1 MIRLGICDCDTSHAV
16 EFTKRLNHV
25 DIEEEQWVDGAKVVA
40 AYPGMSEITE
50 PERIRDY
57 VAKLA
62 GYGIEIVERPE
73 QLIGKVDGVLIESQ
87 EGGVHRRHAELFLN
101 AGLPCFIDKP
111 FACSA
116 ADAAAIAALAEQ
128 KGLPIFSSSSL
139 RYALEVQQIQAD
151 AAVLGKVI
159 GAEAYSPASV
169 HPRNPGLFHYGI
181 HGVETLYALMGPGCE
196 GVWCIFAP
204 GAEVVV
210 GMWGDERLGVI
221 RGTRDGAHAY
231 GFTAFCEKAV
241 RTATIDTAYIY
252 RELLKRIVEMFAT
265 GQPPVDVRES
275 VELVAFIEAAM
286 TSAQLEGKRVE
297 VRF

>member
-16 EFTKRLNHV
+16 EFTKRLNHL
-25 DIEEEQWVDGAKVVA
+25 DIEEDQWVDGARIVA
-40 AYPGMSEITE
+40 AYPGESEITQPDRVHE
-50 PERIRDY
+50 Y
-57 VAKLA
+57 VAKLSS
-62 GYGIEIVERPE
+62 YGVEIVDRPE
-73 QLIGKVDGVLIESQ
+73 QLLGKVDGVLIESQ

-116 ADAAAIAALAEQ
+116 EDAAAIARLAEQ
-128 KGLPIFSSSSL
+128 KGLPVFSSSSL
-139 RYALEVQQIQAD
+139 RYALEVQQLHAD
-151 AAVLGKVI
+151 APVLGRVI
-159 GAEAYSPASV
+159 GAEAYSPAPV

-196 GVWCIFAP
+196 AVWCVFAP

-210 GMWGDERLGVI
+210 GMWRDERLGVV
-221 RGTRDGAHAY
+221 RGTRDGIHAY
-231 GFTAFCEKAV
+231 GFVAFCEKGV
-241 RTATIDTAYIY
+241 RAASIDTAYIY
-252 RELLKRIVEMFAT
+252 RELLKRIVQMFAT
-265 GQPPVDVRES
+265 GQPPLDVRES

-286 TSAQLEGKRVE
+286 KSAQLEGRRVD

>member
-1 MIRLGICDCDTSHAV
+1 MIRLGICDCDSSHAV

-25 DIEEEQWVDGAKVVA
+25 DIEEQQWVDGAEVVA
-40 AYPGMSEITE
+40 AYPGTSEITE
-50 PERIRDY
+50 PKRIRDY

-62 GYGIEIVERPE
+62 SYGIEIVDQPE

-116 ADAAAIAALAEQ
+116 ADAAAIAALAER
-128 KGLPIFSSSSL
+128 KGLPVFSSSSL
-139 RYALEVQQIQAD
+139 RYALEVQQVHAD
-151 AAVLGKVI
+151 AGVLGKVM
-159 GAEAYSPASV
+159 GAEAYSPAPV

-231 GFTAFCEKAV
+231 GFIAFCEKAV
-241 RTATIDTAYIY
+241 RAATIDTAYIY
-252 RELLKRIVEMFAT
+252 RELLKRIVEMFKT

-286 TSAQLEGKRVE
+286 KSAQLEGKRVE

>member
-25 DIEEEQWVDGAKVVA
+25 DVTEEQWVDGAMVVA
-40 AYPGMSEITE
+40 AYPGTSEITE
-50 PERIRDY
+50 PERVRDY
-57 VAKLA
+57 VSKLA
-62 GYGIEIVERPE
+62 SYGVEIVDQPE

-87 EGGVHRRHAELFLN
+87 EGAVHRRHAELFLN

-111 FACSA
+111 FTCSA
-116 ADAAAIAALAEQ
+116 SDAAAIAALAER
-128 KGLPIFSSSSL
+128 KGLAVFSSSSL
-139 RYALEVQQIQAD
+139 RYALEVQQVHAD
-151 AAVLGKVI
+151 AEVLGGVL
-159 GAEAYSPASV
+159 GADAYSPAPV

-196 GVWCIFAP
+196 AVWCIFAP
-204 GAEVVV
+204 GAETVV
-210 GMWGDERLGVI
+210 GMWRDERLGVL

-252 RELLKRIVEMFAT
+252 RELLKRVVQMFAT
-265 GQPPVDVRES
+265 GEPPLDVRES

-297 VRF
+297 VCF

>member
-25 DIEEEQWVDGAKVVA
+25 DIDEEQWVDGAEVVA
-40 AYPGMSEITE
+40 AYPGTSEITE
-50 PERIRDY
+50 PERVRDY

-62 GYGIEIVERPE
+62 SYGVEIVDHPK

-87 EGGVHRRHAELFLN
+87 EGSVHRRHAELFLN

-116 ADAAAIAALAEQ
+116 KDAAAIARLAER
-128 KGLPIFSSSSL
+128 KGLPVFSSSSL
-139 RYALEVQQIQAD
+139 RYALEVQQVRDD
-151 AAVLGKVI
+151 AAAVGRVI
-159 GAEAYSPASV
+159 GAEAYSPAPI

-196 GVWCIFAP
+196 AVWCIFAR

-210 GMWGDERLGVI
+210 GMWHDERLGVM

-231 GFTAFCEKAV
+231 GFTVFCEKAV
-241 RTATIDTAYIY
+241 RAATIDTAYIY
-252 RELLKRIVEMFAT
+252 RELLKRIVQMFTT
-265 GQPPVDVRES
+265 GQPPIDVRES
-275 VELVAFIEAAM
+275 VELIAFIEAAM
-286 TSAQLEGKRVE
+286 RSAQFGGKPTQIRL
-297 VRF
+297 